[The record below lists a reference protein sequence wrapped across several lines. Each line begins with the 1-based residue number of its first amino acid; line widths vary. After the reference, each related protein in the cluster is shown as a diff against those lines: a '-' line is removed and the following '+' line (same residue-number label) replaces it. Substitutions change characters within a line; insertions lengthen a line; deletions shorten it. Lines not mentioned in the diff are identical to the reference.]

1 MESLD
6 YRNLDAVFHSR
17 IRLAVV
23 SALVRGGTLDFTELK
38 GITGATEGNLATHLR
53 KLENL
58 AYVHMEKGFQG
69 RRPRTT
75 YTLSETGRAAF
86 AAYVESLSRFV
97 TPGGLTEETDKTT

>member
-38 GITGATEGNLATHLR
+38 
-53 KLENL
+53 
-58 AYVHMEKGFQG
+58 
-69 RRPRTT
+69 RPH
-75 YTLSETGRAAF
+75 
-86 AAYVESLSRFV
+86 
-97 TPGGLTEETDKTT
+97 

>member
-1 MESLD
+1 MEPLD

-38 GITGATEGNLATHLR
+38 RITGATEGNLAAHLR
-53 KLENL
+53 KLEDMR
-58 AYVHMEKGFQG
+58 YVQMEKGFQG

-86 AAYVESLSRFV
+86 AAYVESLSAFV
-97 TPGGLTEETDKTT
+97 AQLKPHK

>member
-38 GITGATEGNLATHLR
+38 RITGATEGNLATHLR
-53 KLENL
+53 KLEDV
-58 AYVHMEKGFQG
+58 AYVRMEKGFQG

-75 YTLSETGRAAF
+75 YTLSQTGRAAF
-86 AAYVESLSRFV
+86 AAYVESLSEFISPEQ
-97 TPGGLTEETDKTT
+97 TQDS